1 MTQNH
6 MQERIDMLTEFGK
19 ITRKLRIDNDVLL
32 KDMANALNISSAFLS
47 KLETGKSKPNLK
59 LADKIKDIY
68 NLDDK
73 AYNDLINAIDIDNKS
88 IIQPVFAKSK
98 SDMKLIVKLAN
109 KLKSMSDTQK
119 QKFIK
124 DIKKL

>member
-1 MTQNH
+1 
-6 MQERIDMLTEFGK
+6 MLTEFGK
-19 ITRKLRIDNDVLL
+19 IARKIRIDNDILL
-32 KDMANALNISSAFLS
+32 KDMADALNISAAFLS

-59 LADKIKDIY
+59 LANKIKTIY

-73 AYNDLINAIDIDNKS
+73 AYNDLINAIDIDKNN

-109 KLKSMSDTQK
+109 SLKNMSKSQK
-119 QKFIK
+119 QEIA
-124 DIKKL
+124 KLLDNHV